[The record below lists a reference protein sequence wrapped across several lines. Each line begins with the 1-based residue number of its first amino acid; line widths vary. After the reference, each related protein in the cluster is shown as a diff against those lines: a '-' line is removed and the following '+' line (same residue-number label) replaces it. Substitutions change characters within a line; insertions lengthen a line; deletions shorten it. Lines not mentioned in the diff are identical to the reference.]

1 MPNFVE
7 IRLVISY
14 LMHGEEFVKKVST
27 SRKERI
33 IIVLTFVAVPLRL
46 SSTENV
52 QFLWHMA
59 LVRALPLL

>member
-14 LMHGEEFVKKVST
+14 LMHGDKFVKKVST

-33 IIVLTFVAVPLRL
+33 IIVMTFVAVPLRF
-46 SSTENV
+46 SSTENA
-52 QFLWHMA
+52 QFLWHLA
-59 LVRALPLL
+59 